1 MKKRFSS
8 PRFNVAM
15 YLLFEAALIV
25 LIPLANRT
33 IRITFAPG
41 WVLCVLA
48 LFCGSGFFAVR
59 LIRTLL
65 EEMQEDARKEVLRAQ
80 NAIQK
85 EHLLATMKA
94 EQDMARL
101 QEKLKTMM
109 KDSPQDE
116 MVRRAKIDEL
126 LHEEADSLFVNYCP
140 HKIVDALLYHKSLI
154 MKSHGIDYSIVAAVP
169 AELNLDG
176 YAILSVLSNLIDN
189 AIEAVLAL
197 DKDRVIDIHLHT
209 RANVLV
215 CQVENTIPA
224 HAALVK
230 GRSTKKDQ
238 KQHGL
243 GLAIIEH
250 TCKTHNGL
258 FTHETDGTRSRCTAT
273 LCENNG

>member
-1 MKKRFSS
+1 
-8 PRFNVAM
+8 
-15 YLLFEAALIV
+15 
-25 LIPLANRT
+25 
-33 IRITFAPG
+33 
-41 WVLCVLA
+41 
-48 LFCGSGFFAVR
+48 
-59 LIRTLL
+59 
-65 EEMQEDARKEVLRAQ
+65 
-80 NAIQK
+80 
-85 EHLLATMKA
+85 
-94 EQDMARL
+94 MARL

-109 KDSPQDE
+109 KDIPQDE

-238 KQHGL
+238 NSTASAWRSSSTHAKPTMDCL
-243 GLAIIEH
+243 H
-250 TCKTHNGL
+250 TKPMEPGAAARPRCAKTTG
-258 FTHETDGTRSRCTAT
+258 EGGRYAT
-273 LCENNG
+273 LVRRRAGLSIRASRYLFYRLSQRQASGPRVWDFVDAACIRLVSDWFLDWRIDLFIKK

>member
-1 MKKRFSS
+1 
-8 PRFNVAM
+8 M

-65 EEMQEDARKEVLRAQ
+65 EEMQEDTRKEVLRAQ

-109 KDSPQDE
+109 KDIPQDE

-258 FTHETDGTRSRCTAT
+258 FTHETDGTRCRCTAT

>member
-1 MKKRFSS
+1 
-8 PRFNVAM
+8 
-15 YLLFEAALIV
+15 
-25 LIPLANRT
+25 
-33 IRITFAPG
+33 
-41 WVLCVLA
+41 
-48 LFCGSGFFAVR
+48 
-59 LIRTLL
+59 
-65 EEMQEDARKEVLRAQ
+65 
-80 NAIQK
+80 
-85 EHLLATMKA
+85 
-94 EQDMARL
+94 
-101 QEKLKTMM
+101 MM
-109 KDSPQDE
+109 KDIPQDE

-230 GRSTKKDQ
+230 GRSTKKRPKTARPRPGDHRAHMQ
-238 KQHGL
+238 NPQWIVYTRNRWNPVPLHGHAVRKQRVKEVAMPL
-243 GLAIIEH
+243 WYAAALA
-250 TCKTHNGL
+250 
-258 FTHETDGTRSRCTAT
+258 
-273 LCENNG
+273 